1 MAGEKSLG
9 IPQATLNL
17 LVSTAGTL
25 QSVMG
30 SRAKYL
36 AAKDAARRKESELMR
51 QKQEEQRLA
60 GERAELRMAQHMAS
74 VGAASALAGQ
84 GAAIANVGVIQQSYG
99 FGTAMEAT
107 SDLNATSERLRQI
120 TMDVEQVKRNLN
132 AARKQAA
139 IDTWTGIMTGAMSF
153 GTSVGALQGAVKVK
167 RKAAENFA
175 AEQRR
180 IQNNASIANAVENA
194 PSPAPFDSNAAMAD
208 ILTENYFGG

>member
-17 LVSTAGTL
+17 LASTAGTL
-25 QSVMG
+25 RSVMG

-153 GTSVGALQGAVKVK
+153 GTSVGALQGAVTAK
-167 RKAAENFA
+167 RKTAEA
-175 AEQRR
+175 QAKVESDRETTSQTYDLLEQFSR
-180 IQNNASIANAVENA
+180 AGV
-194 PSPAPFDSNAAMAD
+194 
-208 ILTENYFGG
+208 G

>member
-36 AAKDAARRKESELMR
+36 AAKDAARRKTSALMR

-139 IDTWTGIMTGAMSF
+139 IDTWTGIISGAMSF

-167 RKAAENFA
+167 REAEKSFTMDKLEKEGNTYGVF
-175 AEQRR
+175 E
-180 IQNNASIANAVENA
+180 
-194 PSPAPFDSNAAMAD
+194 
-208 ILTENYFGG
+208 